1 MISAEFVLDLDSLD
15 NSNAFWYTKDVNDE
29 RQFNPTSRL
38 VSMYLLLSDVCNIVF
53 YKHAKRNQDTSQY
66 WWILYVEIKNQQSE
80 QLRAA
85 QS

>member
-53 YKHAKRNQDTSQY
+53 TNMPS
-66 WWILYVEIKNQQSE
+66 EIKIPRNVVDSVC
-80 QLRAA
+80 
-85 QS
+85 